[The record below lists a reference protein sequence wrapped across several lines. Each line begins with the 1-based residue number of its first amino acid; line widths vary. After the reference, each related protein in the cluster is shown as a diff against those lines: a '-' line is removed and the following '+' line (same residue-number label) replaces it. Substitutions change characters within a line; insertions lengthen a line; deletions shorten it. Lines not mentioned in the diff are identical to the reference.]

1 MRTFA
6 RKLYMVHGKC
16 YIMDFLYIHFFGLDF
31 TSTFQEWMQQVGI
44 IDEILKGFIIG
55 IIVSAPMGPVGILTV
70 QRTLNKGRKEGLAT
84 GIGASASDF
93 LYAIVT
99 GYGMSFVIDIIE
111 NPAIALIIKIV
122 GSVLLFAFGLYTF
135 RSIPKQKRVIDDI
148 PTPTESGSLTSFAM
162 SGFAV
167 TVSNP
172 LIIFMFVALFGQ
184 FTFILAGNWL
194 AQTMGYIFIVVGALA
209 WWFGLTW
216 LVDKVRAR
224 FSNQVIWRINR
235 IIGIIVMVVS
245 AIMIVY
251 ALTGHTFH
259 YIPFGNDPGFELFE

>member
-1 MRTFA
+1 
-6 RKLYMVHGKC
+6 
-16 YIMDFLYIHFFGLDF
+16 MDLLSIEFFGLDF
-31 TSTFQEWMQQVGI
+31 AGTFQEWMRQVGVF
-44 IDEILKGFIIG
+44 DEVLKGFIIG

-70 QRTLNKGRKEGLAT
+70 QRTLNKGRMEGLAT
-84 GIGASASDF
+84 GIGATASDF

-122 GSVLLFAFGLYTF
+122 GSILLFAFGVYTF
-135 RSIPKQKRVIDDI
+135 RSAPKQTKINDDI
-148 PTPTESGSLTSFAM
+148 PTPAESNSLYSFAM

-184 FTFILAGNWL
+184 FTFILVDNIVP
-194 AQTMGYIFIVVGALA
+194 QIMGYLAIIAGAFF
-209 WWFGLTW
+209 WWFSLTW
-216 LVDKVRAR
+216 LIDKVRTK
-224 FSNQVIWRINR
+224 FNQRILWWINR

-245 AIMIVY
+245 GLMIIYTV
-251 ALTGHTFH
+251 TGHA
-259 YIPFGNDPGFELFE
+259 IPFKL

>member
-1 MRTFA
+1 ME
-6 RKLYMVHGKC
+6 LLN
-16 YIMDFLYIHFFGLDF
+16 IQFFGLDF

-70 QRTLNKGRKEGLAT
+70 QRTLNKGRMEGLAT

-99 GYGMSFVIDIIE
+99 GYGMSFIVDIIE

-122 GSVLLFAFGLYTF
+122 GSVLLFAFGVYTF
-135 RSIPKQKRVIDDI
+135 RSIPKNKKVIDNI
-148 PTPTESGSLTSFAM
+148 PTPTETGSLYSFAA

-172 LIIFMFVALFGQ
+172 LIIFMFLALFGQ
-184 FTFILAGNWL
+184 FTFILSDNIIP
-194 AQTMGYIFIVVGALA
+194 QIMGYLAIIAGAFF
-209 WWFGLTW
+209 WWFSLTW
-216 LVDKVRAR
+216 LIDKVRTR
-224 FSNQVIWRINR
+224 FNHRVLWWINR
-235 IIGIIVMVVS
+235 IIGTIVMVVS
-245 AIMIVY
+245 GIMIIYTV
-251 ALTGHTFH
+251 TGHA
-259 YIPFGNDPGFELFE
+259 IPFKL